1 MDKEIIVGGI
11 VGLVTATSIYVWKSE
26 IFSKIQKVILF
37 ICIILPPLQWLGIIL
52 FYIYQKKLYRN
63 LPKRITEK
71 KKEAILNDLLSK
83 GTITMEEYKI
93 KLEKIKVDEREHEA
107 RKTQEYRQLQKLYEE
122 GILTIE
128 EFKDKINTIEPSV
141 DKRNSTF
148 TIKNKGLLYGIIS
161 GALLPVI
168 FSYLLIEAN
177 YPNQFF
183 GLSAIK
189 QLWTSSVYG
198 PILRLSVL
206 INLPLF
212 LILLK
217 FNKDYVARG
226 VLFGTMIIGIYIII
240 LHFL

>member
-1 MDKEIIVGGI
+1 M
-11 VGLVTATSIYVWKSE
+11 
-26 IFSKIQKVILF
+26 
-37 ICIILPPLQWLGIIL
+37 
-52 FYIYQKKLYRN
+52 
-63 LPKRITEK
+63 
-71 KKEAILNDLLSK
+71 
-83 GTITMEEYKI
+83 
-93 KLEKIKVDEREHEA
+93 
-107 RKTQEYRQLQKLYEE
+107 
-122 GILTIE
+122 
-128 EFKDKINTIEPSV
+128 
-141 DKRNSTF
+141 
-148 TIKNKGLLYGIIS
+148 KNKGLFYGIIS
-161 GALLPVI
+161 GALLPVL

-240 LHFL
+240 LHFV